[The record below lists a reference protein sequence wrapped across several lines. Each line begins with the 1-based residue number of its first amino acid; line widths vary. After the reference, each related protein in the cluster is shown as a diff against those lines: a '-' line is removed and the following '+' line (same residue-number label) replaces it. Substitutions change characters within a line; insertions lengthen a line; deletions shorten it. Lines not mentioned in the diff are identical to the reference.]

1 MSARNR
7 RAGHDFERLLVS
19 EFRELGFPDARTPRF
34 ASKEKDDAGVDLC
47 GTDPFNVQ
55 AKRWQRAPSY
65 HEVLASMPAD
75 SNYNVI
81 VHRRPR
87 QGDVVVMSK
96 ADFFELVGMLKTERI
111 L

>member
-1 MSARNR
+1 
-7 RAGHDFERLLVS
+7 
-19 EFRELGFPDARTPRF
+19 
-34 ASKEKDDAGVDLC
+34 
-47 GTDPFNVQ
+47 
-55 AKRWQRAPSY
+55 
-65 HEVLASMPAD
+65 
-75 SNYNVI
+75 